1 MSKYPELIRRFV
13 VCALFVTLCTC
24 HNFVFAQQS
33 SADTT
38 SVHRDSLQ
46 IANDS
51 IIEALR
57 TQVHELKLQGIMMRE
72 QLEIT
77 GKDAYEDSVHA
88 AKIKQRIDSLRMHTS
103 GVPLVVD
110 NDTLLK
116 LYARKGGMLPS
127 LRAEQAT
134 EKILE
139 AGKSMSMFLDS
150 VYIYNSELQS
160 DIMIGDVVL
169 LSVTDMDALWNN
181 IDREILA
188 QQYKSIIESK
198 IKELYDEYGMQQK
211 LKGAGLVAL
220 IITVQAFLI
229 WFTLFAIRRL
239 KHHLIRR
246 LMRTFGPWQVKD
258 YTVMNLHQVGMLI
271 ATVFNVLLILVIV
284 IQLMI
289 SVPLMFSMF
298 PETKELTYTF
308 IGYILNPIRHI
319 LGDVVSY
326 IPNLFQIIIIV
337 ICFRYVIKGM
347 RYFANEIANGNLKVS
362 GFYADWAMPT
372 FTILRI
378 LLYSFMLVMIWPLLP
393 NSDSEVFQG
402 VSVFIG
408 IIVSLGSTSIVG
420 NIMAGLVMTY
430 MRPFHVGDY
439 IRFGETMGEVVEK
452 TILVTRVR
460 TMKNE
465 LITIPNSTLMGS
477 QISNFSFSAQKY
489 GIIVHSKITIGYD
502 QQWQSIRDLLLEA
515 ADKTEGLKKHPK
527 PFVNVTALDDSYVEY
542 EINAYTDRHKSLPA
556 VYTSLHANILD
567 TMHRAGVEIMSPT
580 IFATRPNIPL
590 QIPKED

>member
-1 MSKYPELIRRFV
+1 MSV
-13 VCALFVTLCTC
+13 
-24 HNFVFAQQS
+24 Q
-33 SADTT
+33 
-38 SVHRDSLQ
+38 RDSLQ

-88 AKIKQRIDSLRMHTS
+88 ARLRQRIDSLRLLTS

-127 LRAEQAT
+127 MRAEQAA
-134 EKILE
+134 EKILG
-139 AGKSMSMFLDS
+139 AGKRMTMFLDS

-160 DIMIGDVVL
+160 DIMMGEEVL

-181 IDREILA
+181 TDREILA

-211 LKGAGLVAL
+211 LKGIGLVVL

-229 WFTLFAIRRL
+229 WFTLFAVRRL

-246 LMRTFGPWQVKD
+246 LMRTIGPWQVKD
-258 YTVMNLHQVGMLI
+258 YTVMNVRQVGMLV
-271 ATVFNVLLILVIV
+271 ATVFNVLLILLII
-284 IQLMI
+284 IQLMV

-308 IGYILNPIRHI
+308 IGYILSPIRHI

-337 ICFRYVIKGM
+337 ICFRYVIKGI
-347 RYFANEIANGNLKVS
+347 RYFASEIANGNLKVN

-452 TILVTRVR
+452 NILVTRVR
-460 TMKNE
+460 TLKNE

-489 GIIVHSKITIGYD
+489 GIIVHTKITIGYD

-542 EINAYTDRHKSLPA
+542 EINAYTERHKSIPA
-556 VYTSLHANILD
+556 IYTALHANILD
-567 TMHRAGVEIMSPT
+567 TMHKAGVEIMSPT

-590 QIPKED
+590 QIPKEK

>member
-1 MSKYPELIRRFV
+1 
-13 VCALFVTLCTC
+13 
-24 HNFVFAQQS
+24 
-33 SADTT
+33 
-38 SVHRDSLQ
+38 
-46 IANDS
+46 
-51 IIEALR
+51 
-57 TQVHELKLQGIMMRE
+57 
-72 QLEIT
+72 
-77 GKDAYEDSVHA
+77 
-88 AKIKQRIDSLRMHTS
+88 
-103 GVPLVVD
+103 
-110 NDTLLK
+110 
-116 LYARKGGMLPS
+116 
-127 LRAEQAT
+127 
-134 EKILE
+134 
-139 AGKSMSMFLDS
+139 
-150 VYIYNSELQS
+150 
-160 DIMIGDVVL
+160 
-169 LSVTDMDALWNN
+169 
-181 IDREILA
+181 
-188 QQYKSIIESK
+188 
-198 IKELYDEYGMQQK
+198 
-211 LKGAGLVAL
+211 
-220 IITVQAFLI
+220 
-229 WFTLFAIRRL
+229 
-239 KHHLIRR
+239 
-246 LMRTFGPWQVKD
+246 MRTLGPWQVKD
-258 YTVMNLHQVGMLI
+258 YTVMNVHQVGMLV
-271 ATVFNVLLILVIV
+271 ATVFNVLLILLII
-284 IQLMI
+284 IQLMV

-337 ICFRYVIKGM
+337 ICFRYVIKGI
-347 RYFANEIANGNLKVS
+347 RYFASEIANGNLKVN

-452 TILVTRVR
+452 NILVTRVR
-460 TMKNE
+460 TLKNE

-489 GIIVHSKITIGYD
+489 GIIVHTKITIGYD
-502 QQWQSIRDLLLEA
+502 QRWQSIRDLLLEA

-542 EINAYTDRHKSLPA
+542 EINAYTERHKSIPA
-556 VYTSLHANILD
+556 IYTALHANILD
-567 TMHRAGVEIMSPT
+567 TMHKAGVEIMSPT

-590 QIPKED
+590 QIPEEK

>member
-1 MSKYPELIRRFV
+1 MSV
-13 VCALFVTLCTC
+13 
-24 HNFVFAQQS
+24 Q
-33 SADTT
+33 
-38 SVHRDSLQ
+38 RDSLQ

-88 AKIKQRIDSLRMHTS
+88 ARLRQRIDSLRQLTS

-127 LRAEQAT
+127 VRAEQAA

-139 AGKSMSMFLDS
+139 AGKRMTMFLDS

-160 DIMIGDVVL
+160 DIMMGEEVL

-181 IDREILA
+181 TDREILA

-211 LKGAGLVAL
+211 LKGIGLVVL

-229 WFTLFAIRRL
+229 WFTLFFVRRL

-246 LMRTFGPWQVKD
+246 LMRTLGPWQVKD
-258 YTVMNLHQVGMLI
+258 YTVMNVHQVGMLV
-271 ATVFNVLLILVIV
+271 ATVFNVLLILLII
-284 IQLMI
+284 IQLMV

-337 ICFRYVIKGM
+337 ICFRYVIKGI
-347 RYFANEIANGNLKVS
+347 RYFASEIANGNLKVN

-452 TILVTRVR
+452 NILVTRVR
-460 TMKNE
+460 TLKNE

-489 GIIVHSKITIGYD
+489 GIIVHTKITIGYD
-502 QQWQSIRDLLLEA
+502 QRWQSIRDLLLEA

-542 EINAYTDRHKSLPA
+542 EINAYTERHKSIPA
-556 VYTSLHANILD
+556 IYTALHANILD
-567 TMHRAGVEIMSPT
+567 TMHKAGVEIMSPT

-590 QIPKED
+590 QIPEED